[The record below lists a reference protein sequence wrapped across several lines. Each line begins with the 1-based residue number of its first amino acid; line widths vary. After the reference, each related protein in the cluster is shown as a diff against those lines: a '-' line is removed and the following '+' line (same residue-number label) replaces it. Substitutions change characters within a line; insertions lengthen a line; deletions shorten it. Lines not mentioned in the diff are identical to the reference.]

1 MPNTTLDSQHY
12 GPTIKAIAT
21 ACALWL
27 GITSSGS
34 AARLAESQRRQI
46 ESTVSEFMAKNNLPG
61 VSIAV
66 VEDGAYE
73 WSKGFGMADLENSVP
88 ATPHTLYRLASI
100 SKPITA
106 AAAMLLYQRGK
117 LDLDAPVEKYC
128 PAFPMKEAP
137 ITTRELL
144 GHLGGIRHY
153 RSHSLDDPEILSF
166 KHYRD
171 PISDGLNFF
180 KNDALVA
187 TPGTKFSYS
196 TFGYVLVGCVIEAAS
211 REKYADF
218 VRENVLHP
226 AGMIETVI
234 DDRLAII
241 PRRTRFYSKDD
252 SGNVVNAPPVDVSFK
267 VPADGWLSSADDM
280 ARFEVA
286 MLKDRILRRSTRD
299 LMWSSQKTSDGKETN
314 YGLGWEIGRGFA
326 NTLNHGGGE
335 FGTSTFIMI
344 APEKNAGIVVLINL
358 NGGNA
363 SDLAPELLKS
373 VIGVM

>member
-1 MPNTTLDSQHY
+1 
-12 GPTIKAIAT
+12 
-21 ACALWL
+21 
-27 GITSSGS
+27 
-34 AARLAESQRRQI
+34 
-46 ESTVSEFMAKNNLPG
+46 MAKNNLPG